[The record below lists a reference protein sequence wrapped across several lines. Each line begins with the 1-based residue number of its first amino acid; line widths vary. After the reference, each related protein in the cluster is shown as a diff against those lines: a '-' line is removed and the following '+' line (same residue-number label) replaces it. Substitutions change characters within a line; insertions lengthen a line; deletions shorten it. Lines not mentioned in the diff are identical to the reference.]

1 MIKYKPFHFETFKKI
16 WHTDVSQEDAEEICS
31 LITNNPLLHETLLLQ
46 GSALAIL
53 NIETMHYSCILGNPE
68 KVAGFEIENYLE
80 QGVKFFLSQIPL
92 ADYSALEKML
102 AMMNN
107 YYLHLSNEQ
116 AHNFKAIFD
125 FKVRRSDNTL
135 SRICQENLCLKR
147 GKNGSIL
154 LLFALVSDVTNLK
167 KDGKQHFYLTNGEEQ
182 LLYMVDNEYD
192 EMQPIEPLSKRE
204 LEIAKL
210 MGQNLT
216 SEQIGDKL
224 CISPNT
230 VNTHRRKILRKV
242 GMSDTLELINFL
254 RVFRLI

>member
-1 MIKYKPFHFETFKKI
+1 MINYTSFCFESFKKI
-16 WHTDVSQEDAEEICS
+16 WHTEVSDAEVDEISS

-46 GSALAIL
+46 GCALAIL

-102 AMMNN
+102 AMMND
-107 YYLHLSNEQ
+107 YFLDLSEDESKR
-116 AHNFKAIFD
+116 FRAIFD
-125 FKVRRSDNTL
+125 FKVKRSDDTL

-154 LLFALVSDVTNLK
+154 LLFALVSDITNLK
-167 KDGKQHFYLTNGEEQ
+167 KDGIQHLFLSNGKEE
-182 LLYMVDNEYD
+182 LLYKIDNED
-192 EMQPIEPLSKRE
+192 DKVKKVETLTKRE

-210 MGQNLT
+210 VGQNLT
-216 SEQIGDKL
+216 SEQIGEKL
-224 CISPNT
+224 FISPHT
-230 VNTHRRKILRKV
+230 VNTHRRKMLNKM
-242 GMSDTLELINFL
+242 GMSDTLELVNFL
-254 RVFRLI
+254 RIFRFI